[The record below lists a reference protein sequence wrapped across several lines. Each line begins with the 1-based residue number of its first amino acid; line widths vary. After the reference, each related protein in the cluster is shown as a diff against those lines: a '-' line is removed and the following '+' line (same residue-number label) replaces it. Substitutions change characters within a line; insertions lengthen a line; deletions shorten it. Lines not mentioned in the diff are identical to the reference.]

1 MYTVMICEN
10 NLQPDLFCLD
20 YRAVRRLGR
29 DGPSGFGAIKW
40 MYPSI
45 RSNIPV
51 IPSEESN
58 VYSYDL

>member
-10 NLQPDLFCLD
+10 NLQPDLFCPD
-20 YRAVRRLGR
+20 DRAVRRLGP
-29 DGPSGFGAIKW
+29 DGPSGFGAVEL

-45 RSNIPV
+45 HTNIPV